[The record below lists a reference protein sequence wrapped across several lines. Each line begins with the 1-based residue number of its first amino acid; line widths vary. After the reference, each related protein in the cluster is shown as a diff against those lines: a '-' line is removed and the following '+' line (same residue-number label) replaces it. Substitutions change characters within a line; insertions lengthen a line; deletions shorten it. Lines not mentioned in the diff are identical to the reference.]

1 MATSQAESSMTETRK
16 CANHGTYLAT
26 HIVGSIWTGC
36 HVCQAEQEAARAA
49 AQKRAEEMLDQERT
63 QDRMRL
69 SGLVGRF
76 QRASFGNFTA
86 TTAAQRNA
94 LQACQGMSQQVHGK
108 APSNLILNGPP
119 GTGKTHLGSAMV
131 NDVIYAQKR
140 WAAIHSARE
149 IVRMLRN
156 TWGKKESSA
165 WIDGPQTESELIQ
178 HLCRIDL
185 LVIDEVGV
193 GFGSEAEAVQLF
205 DIIDGR
211 YQRELPIV
219 LCSNLPLA
227 ELRMVLGERAY
238 DRIREG
244 AKVVPC
250 DWASHRGNR
259 GRGVDA

>member
-1 MATSQAESSMTETRK
+1 MATSSQIESGKTAARQCDS
-16 CANHGTYLAT
+16 HGEYLAT
-26 HIVGSIWTGC
+26 QIFGKIWSG
-36 HVCQAEQEAARAA
+36 CQACEVERQAAEVADAKRALEAEEQERMAYR
-49 AQKRAEEMLDQERT
+49 LDQ
-63 QDRMRL
+63 

-76 QRASFGNFTA
+76 MRATFETFAA
-86 TTAAQRNA
+86 TTAPQRHAMAACEA
-94 LQACQGMSQQVHGK
+94 LIDRPRGTVVG
-108 APSNLILNGPP
+108 NLILSGPP
-119 GTGKTHLGSAMV
+119 GTGKTHLGAAMV
-131 NDVIYAQKR
+131 NKVIRAQKR

-156 TWGKKESSA
+156 TWGKRLA
-165 WIDGPQTESELIQ
+165 HDAPQTESELIR
-178 HLCRIDL
+178 HLCSIDL
-185 LVIDEVGV
+185 LVIDEIGI